1 MNLITVFIFFT
12 YLIITVLWMANSS
25 LLFSEGGIA
34 VWILTLLLGGFVY
47 RKKRNRI
54 ILVSAC
60 FMTFLLSLTI
70 LIELITSSMP

>member
-34 VWILTLLLGGFVY
+34 VWILALLLGGFVY

>member
-34 VWILTLLLGGFVY
+34 VWILALLLGGFVH

>member
-1 MNLITVFIFFT
+1 MNLISVCIVFI

-25 LLFSEGGIA
+25 FLFSEGGIA
-34 VWILTLLLGGFVY
+34 VWILALLIGGFVY
-47 RKKRNRI
+47 RKKRNRL

-60 FMTFLLSLTI
+60 FITFLLGLTI